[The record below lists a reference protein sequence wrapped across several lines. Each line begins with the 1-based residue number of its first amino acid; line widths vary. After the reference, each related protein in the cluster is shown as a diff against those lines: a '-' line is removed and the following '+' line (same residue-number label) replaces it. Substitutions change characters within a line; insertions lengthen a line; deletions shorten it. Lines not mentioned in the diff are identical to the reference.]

1 MHATSHPGGVGCRR
15 IDLCN
20 NNNNN
25 NSSSSSSNNNNNNT
39 TNNTNG
45 IKDASDLSWHADLRK
60 EGDDVKIG
68 SKDQCKTSDL
78 DNFRT
83 ARVSYVTLTSSEFF
97 L

>member
-15 IDLCN
+15 IDLCSTTTTTTTTN

-25 NSSSSSSNNNNNNT
+25 KNK
-39 TNNTNG
+39 NTNG

-60 EGDDVKIG
+60 EGGDVKIG
-68 SKDQCKTSDL
+68 GKDQCKTSDL